1 MNNNEITQVQELL
14 KSVGLDTFINY
25 YYDFQQNLSIE
36 DLLSLFDKNENWTL
50 NSKNTKAF
58 AGKKIFQEEL
68 NFIAL
73 FYIVNLAKK
82 VDSETKSKA
91 KIILESIRDSVP
103 NKDLENIEILSE
115 EDFYWLMKDIED
127 ENNMIH

>member
-127 ENNMIH
+127 ENNRIH

>member
-82 VDSETKSKA
+82 VDIETKSKA
-91 KIILESIRDSVP
+91 KIILESIKDSVP

>member
-14 KSVGLDTFINY
+14 KSVGLNTFINY

-82 VDSETKSKA
+82 VDIETKSKA
-91 KIILESIRDSVP
+91 KIILESIKDSVP

>member
-91 KIILESIRDSVP
+91 KIILESIRDSLP

-127 ENNMIH
+127 ENNRIH

>member
-36 DLLSLFDKNENWTL
+36 DLFSLFDKNENWTL

-91 KIILESIRDSVP
+91 KIILESIRDSLP

-127 ENNMIH
+127 ENNRIH

>member
-36 DLLSLFDKNENWTL
+36 DLFSLFDKNENWTL

-127 ENNMIH
+127 ENNRIN

>member
-82 VDSETKSKA
+82 VDIETKSKA

>member
-14 KSVGLDTFINY
+14 KSVGLNTFINY

-82 VDSETKSKA
+82 VDIETKSKA

-127 ENNMIH
+127 ENNRIH

>member
-14 KSVGLDTFINY
+14 KSVGLNTFINY

-115 EDFYWLMKDIED
+115 EDFYWLMKDVED
-127 ENNMIH
+127 ENNRIH

>member
-14 KSVGLDTFINY
+14 KSVGLNTFINY

-36 DLLSLFDKNENWTL
+36 DLFSLFDKNENWTL

>member
-14 KSVGLDTFINY
+14 KSVGLNTFINY

-82 VDSETKSKA
+82 VDIETKSKA

-103 NKDLENIEILSE
+103 NKDLENIELLSE

-127 ENNMIH
+127 ENNI

>member
-14 KSVGLDTFINY
+14 KSVGLNTFINY
-25 YYDFQQNLSIE
+25 YYDFHQNLSIE

-115 EDFYWLMKDIED
+115 EDFYWLMKDVED
-127 ENNMIH
+127 ENNRIH

>member
-36 DLLSLFDKNENWTL
+36 DLFSLFDKNENWTL

>member
-36 DLLSLFDKNENWTL
+36 DLFSLFDKNENWTL

-91 KIILESIRDSVP
+91 KIILESIRDSLP

-127 ENNMIH
+127 ENNRIN

>member
-36 DLLSLFDKNENWTL
+36 DLFSLFDKNENWTL

-127 ENNMIH
+127 ENNRIH

>member
-115 EDFYWLMKDIED
+115 EDFYWLMKDVAD
-127 ENNMIH
+127 ENNRIH

>member
-14 KSVGLDTFINY
+14 KSVGLNTFINY

-82 VDSETKSKA
+82 VDIETKSKA

-103 NKDLENIEILSE
+103 NKDLENSEILSE

>member
-14 KSVGLDTFINY
+14 KSVGLNTFINY

-103 NKDLENIEILSE
+103 NKDLENSEILSE

>member
-36 DLLSLFDKNENWTL
+36 DLFSLFDKNENWTL

-82 VDSETKSKA
+82 VDSDTKSKA

-127 ENNMIH
+127 ENNRIH

>member
-25 YYDFQQNLSIE
+25 YYDFQQNLFIE
-36 DLLSLFDKNENWTL
+36 DLFSLFDKNENWTL

-82 VDSETKSKA
+82 VDSDTKSKA

-127 ENNMIH
+127 ENNRIH

>member
-82 VDSETKSKA
+82 VDIETKSKA

-103 NKDLENIEILSE
+103 NKDLENIELLSE

>member
-14 KSVGLDTFINY
+14 KSVGLNTFINY

-82 VDSETKSKA
+82 VDIETKSKA

>member
-115 EDFYWLMKDIED
+115 EDFYWLMKDVED
-127 ENNMIH
+127 ENNRIH

>member
-91 KIILESIRDSVP
+91 KIILESIKDSVP

-115 EDFYWLMKDIED
+115 EDFYWLMKDVED
-127 ENNMIH
+127 ENNRIH

>member
-82 VDSETKSKA
+82 VDSDTKSKA

-127 ENNMIH
+127 ENNRIH

>member
-82 VDSETKSKA
+82 VDIETKSKA

-115 EDFYWLMKDIED
+115 EDFYWLMKDVED
-127 ENNMIH
+127 ENNRIH